1 MLAPGGTPAPIVNR
15 LSAELAKVAKAPDII
30 QRFRQ
35 EGWQMVGSTPEEA
48 RRWIASEIEF
58 TRNLVKQTGLKLEQ

>member
-1 MLAPGGTPAPIVNR
+1 
-15 LSAELAKVAKAPDII
+15 
-30 QRFRQ
+30 
-35 EGWQMVGSTPEEA
+35 MVGSTPEEA